1 MQHSTTPLRRSARN
15 NTPPIPPTN
24 QKPYDLDSEGED
36 SEHSDDSSLGSKSRE
51 DSEPSKQPDDKS
63 ISDDQIPEK
72 SHDSSLVSTS
82 SKDLELS
89 KKSDNKPS
97 YKAKDEMSKSSES
110 KDEMSKS
117 TESKVCFPERVN
129 KIVPLVKNVKLKLL
143 EPKKI
148 NELWK
153 SEQGTLDLRCSRTN
167 VLVVLSIGVNN
178 KNFEFKGY
186 GKKDMGAKRDVGPW
200 SRSFIVGDPLSE
212 PDNNTFMFLEG
223 GGYASNLWLY
233 PQTKQL
239 RDTGDFRE

>member
-1 MQHSTTPLRRSARN
+1 MQCSTTPLRRSARN
-15 NTPPIPPTN
+15 TTPPIPPTN
-24 QKPYDLDSEGED
+24 QKPYDLGSEGED

-82 SKDLELS
+82 NKDLELS

-97 YKAKDEMSKSSES
+97 YKAKDEMSKS
-110 KDEMSKS
+110 
-117 TESKVCFPERVN
+117 TESKVCFPERVD
-129 KIVPLVKNVKLKLL
+129 KIVPLVKNVVLKLMK
-143 EPKKI
+143 PKKT

-233 PQTKQL
+233 SETKQL